1 VTDVHPPPGALPE
14 AIVVM
19 GVSGS
24 GKTTVGRLLAE
35 RLERT
40 FVDADDLHPPENVA
54 KMEAG
59 RGLTDAD
66 RAPWLARVRD
76 VLDAHR
82 AAGLPL
88 VMACSALK
96 RAYRERLGV
105 HEPGVRFVWLDVPT
119 RELRQRLAER
129 ADHFADEALLPSQL
143 GAFEPPT
150 AREAT
155 RVTAD
160 GTPADTAGAA
170 LAALA
175 GWSAAPEGPAGNEGA

>member
-1 VTDVHPPPGALPE
+1 VTDAYPPPGALPE

-24 GKTTVGRLLAE
+24 GKSTVGRLLAE
-35 RLERT
+35 RLEWA

-66 RAPWLARVRD
+66 REPWLARVRD
-76 VLDAHR
+76 TLDAHR

-96 RAYRERLGV
+96 RAYRERLGAE
-105 HEPGVRFVWLDVPT
+105 EPGVRFVWLDVPS

-129 ADHFADEALLPSQL
+129 EGHFAGEALLPSQL
-143 GAFEPPT
+143 DAFEPPT

-160 GTPADTAGAA
+160 ATPASTAEAT

-175 GWSAAPEGPAGNEGA
+175 GWSAVTDRRAGGE